1 VNKDFNYSVL
11 GREKEYCD
19 EGVCLSVCLSE
30 GETFGPCRP
39 RGQKIVLSLGLKGSA
54 SFNVAEINFLQLQLQ
69 ENRHRERK
77 CADTI
82 GRVPVPWAGHFQ
94 C

>member
-1 VNKDFNYSVL
+1 MRVSV
-11 GREKEYCD
+11 Y
-19 EGVCLSVCLSE
+19 LSVCLSE

-82 GRVPVPWAGHFQ
+82 GTVPVHWAGHFQ